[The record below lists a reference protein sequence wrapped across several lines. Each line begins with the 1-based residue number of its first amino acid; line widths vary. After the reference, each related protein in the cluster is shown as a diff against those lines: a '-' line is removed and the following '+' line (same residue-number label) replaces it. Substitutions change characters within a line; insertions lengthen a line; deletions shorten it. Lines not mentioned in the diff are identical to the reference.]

1 MNINMREDGVSRL
14 PVPRLVIVIEEQPVV
29 RGLLG
34 EILADLGFTSEAF
47 DNTIQALE
55 YLEDIVGDCALI
67 IADQGL
73 LGGRPGYTFINMV
86 NECWPSIP
94 SIVIFGSTK
103 EAKSILLAATYLR
116 KPYRLAQLESII
128 LTITSYRSSDS
139 SSAGA

>member
-1 MNINMREDGVSRL
+1 MREDGVNRL
-14 PVPRLVIVIEEQPVV
+14 PALGLVIVIEEEPIV
-29 RGLLG
+29 RELLG

-47 DNTIQALE
+47 DNAIQALK
-55 YLEDIVGDCALI
+55 YLEDIVADCALI

-73 LGGRPGYTFINMV
+73 LGGRPGYNFINMV

-94 SIVIFGSTK
+94 SILVFGSTK

-116 KPYRLAQLESII
+116 KPYTVAHLESTI
-128 LTITSYRSSDS
+128 LTITSHRSSDS